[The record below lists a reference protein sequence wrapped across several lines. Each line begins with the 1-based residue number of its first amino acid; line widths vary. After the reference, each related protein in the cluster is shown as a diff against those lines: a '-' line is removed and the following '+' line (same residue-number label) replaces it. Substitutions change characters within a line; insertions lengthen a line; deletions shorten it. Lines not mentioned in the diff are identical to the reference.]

1 MPIGNGCDNFCSY
14 CVVPYARGR
23 EVYRPAGEIL
33 DEVKDLVKQGYRE
46 IILIAQNVN
55 SYKSEEPPLN
65 FPLCKGENVSLL
77 TKEGRFNFAD
87 LLNMVNQIPGDFWIR
102 FFTSHPKDMSDQ
114 LIKVLAKCEK
124 VCHQI
129 HLPAQVGDDGVLK
142 RMNRG
147 YTVSDYVKLIKKIKN
162 ILNDQIPMAND
173 QTNFKLQI
181 PNSKQFS
188 NFRLIPPEA
197 KSTSLLRQAVW
208 QLPVSITTDII
219 VGFPGETKKQFDRTA
234 ELMRR
239 VKFDMAYI
247 AKYSPRPG
255 TSAFKLAD
263 NVSRKEKVKRAKQLD
278 RILRQTALVNNK
290 KYLGK
295 TVEVLVE
302 SKTKAGEWF
311 GKTATGK
318 DIRFSADSEAL
329 KAGDFIKVKVT
340 RAKEFCLSGAAAKK
354 YKGVRFGN

>member
-1 MPIGNGCDNFCSY
+1 MTW
-14 CVVPYARGR
+14 
-23 EVYRPAGEIL
+23 L
-33 DEVKDLVKQGYRE
+33 
-46 IILIAQNVN
+46 
-55 SYKSEEPPLN
+55 
-65 FPLCKGENVSLL
+65 
-77 TKEGRFNFAD
+77 
-87 LLNMVNQIPGDFWIR
+87 
-102 FFTSHPKDMSDQ
+102 
-114 LIKVLAKCEK
+114 
-124 VCHQI
+124 
-129 HLPAQVGDDGVLK
+129 
-142 RMNRG
+142 
-147 YTVSDYVKLIKKIKN
+147 
-162 ILNDQIPMAND
+162 
-173 QTNFKLQI
+173 
-181 PNSKQFS
+181 
-188 NFRLIPPEA
+188 
-197 KSTSLLRQAVW
+197 
-208 QLPVSITTDII
+208 
-219 VGFPGETKKQFDRTA
+219 
-234 ELMRR
+234 
-239 VKFDMAYI
+239 I